1 MEEISIS
8 EEIQIDLKIPLAG
21 LYSRITKLFFS
32 VAAVLVCVMPI
43 PVFADVVMRTVFD
56 FSLPGIVELEEYFLL
71 LVIYYSLA
79 YAHITVGHIH
89 IDLVTEKI
97 PASLRPALTSVTLL
111 LSVVLF
117 VLMTWQLAANGI
129 DKLKLGVLSSSLRLP
144 FGIFYLLAAMGTTLE
159 IFAAIK
165 DLIRFLLKYIAKKR
179 LAWVV
184 TGFILAGVVFFAPFS
199 GQMAK
204 WSPDAMGIAGMVLL
218 FFLIFAGMPI
228 GFAMGI
234 AGFLGLVL
242 VYNDSLPALRNLGLN
257 AYAQGTN
264 YFFTVGPLFIM
275 MGQLAFHSGISQDLF
290 ETASKWLGRLR
301 GGVAISAVAGCAGF
315 SAVCGDSLAT
325 AITMGTISLP
335 EMRKRNYS
343 MRLGTG
349 CLAAGG
355 TLGILIPPSVGF
367 IFYAIVTEV
376 SVGQLFIAGIV
387 PGLLLTT
394 LFIVTI
400 WIGAKIY
407 PEMAPPGQSSTL
419 KEKLVSLKGVLGMLF
434 LFVLILGGILGG
446 FFSPVEGGSI
456 GCVGAFA
463 LAVARRRLTWRLL
476 VKSAYDTVEIT
487 AKLFIILIGVGVMGF
502 FLAATRLPMII
513 ANFAIGLQVSPYIIM
528 GAILLMFI
536 LMGCVL
542 NVIPMIMLVLPTIF
556 PTVTA
561 MGFDPVWFGVICVIC
576 MEMGQITPPIG
587 VNVFAICSVA
597 QDVPMQ
603 ETFKGIVPFFL
614 CMVLIVVLLLIFPP
628 LATYL
633 PGLLY

>member
-1 MEEISIS
+1 
-8 EEIQIDLKIPLAG
+8 
-21 LYSRITKLFFS
+21 
-32 VAAVLVCVMPI
+32 
-43 PVFADVVMRTVFD
+43 
-56 FSLPGIVELEEYFLL
+56 
-71 LVIYYSLA
+71 
-79 YAHITVGHIH
+79 
-89 IDLVTEKI
+89 
-97 PASLRPALTSVTLL
+97 
-111 LSVVLF
+111 
-117 VLMTWQLAANGI
+117 
-129 DKLKLGVLSSSLRLP
+129 
-144 FGIFYLLAAMGTTLE
+144 
-159 IFAAIK
+159 
-165 DLIRFLLKYIAKKR
+165 
-179 LAWVV
+179 
-184 TGFILAGVVFFAPFS
+184 
-199 GQMAK
+199 
-204 WSPDAMGIAGMVLL
+204 
-218 FFLIFAGMPI
+218 
-228 GFAMGI
+228 
-234 AGFLGLVL
+234 
-242 VYNDSLPALRNLGLN
+242 
-257 AYAQGTN
+257 
-264 YFFTVGPLFIM
+264 
-275 MGQLAFHSGISQDLF
+275 
-290 ETASKWLGRLR
+290 
-301 GGVAISAVAGCAGF
+301 
-315 SAVCGDSLAT
+315 
-325 AITMGTISLP
+325 
-335 EMRKRNYS
+335 
-343 MRLGTG
+343 
-349 CLAAGG
+349 
-355 TLGILIPPSVGF
+355 LGILIPPSVGF

>member
-1 MEEISIS
+1 
-8 EEIQIDLKIPLAG
+8 
-21 LYSRITKLFFS
+21 
-32 VAAVLVCVMPI
+32 
-43 PVFADVVMRTVFD
+43 
-56 FSLPGIVELEEYFLL
+56 
-71 LVIYYSLA
+71 
-79 YAHITVGHIH
+79 
-89 IDLVTEKI
+89 
-97 PASLRPALTSVTLL
+97 
-111 LSVVLF
+111 
-117 VLMTWQLAANGI
+117 
-129 DKLKLGVLSSSLRLP
+129 
-144 FGIFYLLAAMGTTLE
+144 
-159 IFAAIK
+159 
-165 DLIRFLLKYIAKKR
+165 
-179 LAWVV
+179 
-184 TGFILAGVVFFAPFS
+184 
-199 GQMAK
+199 
-204 WSPDAMGIAGMVLL
+204 
-218 FFLIFAGMPI
+218 
-228 GFAMGI
+228 MGI

-242 VYNDSLPALRNLGLN
+242 AYNDSLPALRNLGLN

-264 YFFTVGPLFIM
+264 YFFTVGPLFIL

-315 SAVCGDSLAT
+315 AAVCGDSLAT

-387 PGLLLTT
+387 PGIVLATF
-394 LFIVTI
+394 FIFTI
-400 WIGAKIY
+400 WIMAKIH
-407 PEMAPPGQSSTL
+407 PEIAPPGQSSTL

-456 GCVGAFA
+456 GCIGAFA

-476 VKSAYDTVEIT
+476 VKSAFDTVEIT

-528 GAILLMFI
+528 GSILLLFI

-542 NVIPMIMLVLPTIF
+542 NVIPMILLVLPTIF

-561 MGFDPVWFGVICVIC
+561 LGFDPVWFGVACVIC

-587 VNVFAICSVA
+587 VNVFAISSVA

-614 CMVLIVVLLLIFPP
+614 CMILTIVLLLIFPR

-633 PGLLY
+633 PGLFY

>member
-1 MEEISIS
+1 
-8 EEIQIDLKIPLAG
+8 
-21 LYSRITKLFFS
+21 
-32 VAAVLVCVMPI
+32 MPI
-43 PVFADVVMRTVFD
+43 PVFVEVVTRTVFD
-56 FSLPGIVELEEYFLL
+56 FSLPGIVEIEEYFLL
-71 LVIYYSLA
+71 LVIYYALA
-79 YAHITVGHIH
+79 HTHITAGHIS
-89 IDLVTEKI
+89 IDLITEKI
-97 PASLRPALTSVTLL
+97 PASLRPVITSVTSL

-117 VLMTWQLAANGI
+117 VLMTWQLAANGV
-129 DKLKLGVLSSSLRLP
+129 DKLKLGVLSSSLKLP
-144 FGIFYLLAAMGTTLE
+144 FGIFYLLAAVGTTLE
-159 IFAAIK
+159 IFAATK
-165 DLIRFLLKYIAKKR
+165 DTIRHLLKSVAKKR
-179 LAWVV
+179 LAWLAASL
-184 TGFILAGVVFFAPFS
+184 ILAGLVFYAPFS
-199 GQMAK
+199 GQMAQ
-204 WSPDAMGIAGMVLL
+204 WSPDAMGIAGMLLL
-218 FFLIFAGMPI
+218 FFLIFGGMPI

-242 VYNDSLPALRNLGLN
+242 TYNDSLPALRNLGLN

-264 YFFTVGPLFIM
+264 YFFTVGPLFIL

-315 SAVCGDSLAT
+315 AAVCGDSLAT

-376 SVGQLFIAGIV
+376 SVGQLFIAGVI
-387 PGLLLTT
+387 PGLLLAT
-394 LFIVTI
+394 FFMGTI
-400 WIGAKIY
+400 WIMAKIH
-407 PEMAPPGQSSTL
+407 PESAPPGQSSTL
-419 KEKLVSLKGVLGMLF
+419 KQKLVSLKGVLGMLF

-446 FFSPVEGGSI
+446 FFSPVEGGSV
-456 GCVGAFA
+456 GCIGAFA
-463 LAVARRRLTWRLL
+463 LVVARRRLTWRLL
-476 VKSAYDTVEIT
+476 VKSAFDTVEIT

-502 FLAATRLPMII
+502 FLAATRLPMVI
-513 ANFAIGLQVSPYIIM
+513 ADFAISLQVSPYIIM
-528 GAILLMFI
+528 SSILVMFI

-542 NVIPMIMLVLPTIF
+542 NVIPMILLVLPTIF

-561 MGFDPVWFGVICVIC
+561 IGFDPVWFGVICVIC

-587 VNVFAICSVA
+587 VNVFAISSIA

-614 CMVLIVVLLLIFPP
+614 CMVLTIVLLLIFPR

-633 PGLLY
+633 PGVFY

>member
-1 MEEISIS
+1 
-8 EEIQIDLKIPLAG
+8 
-21 LYSRITKLFFS
+21 
-32 VAAVLVCVMPI
+32 
-43 PVFADVVMRTVFD
+43 
-56 FSLPGIVELEEYFLL
+56 
-71 LVIYYSLA
+71 
-79 YAHITVGHIH
+79 
-89 IDLVTEKI
+89 
-97 PASLRPALTSVTLL
+97 
-111 LSVVLF
+111 
-117 VLMTWQLAANGI
+117 
-129 DKLKLGVLSSSLRLP
+129 
-144 FGIFYLLAAMGTTLE
+144 
-159 IFAAIK
+159 
-165 DLIRFLLKYIAKKR
+165 
-179 LAWVV
+179 
-184 TGFILAGVVFFAPFS
+184 
-199 GQMAK
+199 
-204 WSPDAMGIAGMVLL
+204 MGIAGMVLL

-242 VYNDSLPALRNLGLN
+242 AYNDSLPALRNLGLN

-264 YFFTVGPLFIM
+264 YFFTVGPLFIL

-315 SAVCGDSLAT
+315 AAVCGDSLAT

-335 EMRKRNYS
+335 EMRKKNYS

-376 SVGQLFIAGIV
+376 SVGQLFIAGVV
-387 PGLLLTT
+387 PGLLLATF
-394 LFIVTI
+394 FIGTI
-400 WIGAKIY
+400 WIMARIH

-456 GCVGAFA
+456 GCIGAFA
-463 LAVARRRLTWRLL
+463 LAVARRRLTWRSL

-487 AKLFIILIGVGVMGF
+487 ARLFIILIGVGVMNF
-502 FLAATRLPMII
+502 FLAATRLPMVI
-513 ANFAIGLQVSPYIIM
+513 ADFAAGLQVSPYIIM
-528 GAILLMFI
+528 GTILLMFI
-536 LMGCVL
+536 LMGCLL
-542 NVIPMIMLVLPTIF
+542 NVIPMILLVLPTIF
-556 PTVTA
+556 PAVTA
-561 MGFDPVWFGVICVIC
+561 LGFDPVWFGVVCVIC

-614 CMVLIVVLLLIFPP
+614 CMVLTTILLLIFPR

-633 PGLLY
+633 PGLFY